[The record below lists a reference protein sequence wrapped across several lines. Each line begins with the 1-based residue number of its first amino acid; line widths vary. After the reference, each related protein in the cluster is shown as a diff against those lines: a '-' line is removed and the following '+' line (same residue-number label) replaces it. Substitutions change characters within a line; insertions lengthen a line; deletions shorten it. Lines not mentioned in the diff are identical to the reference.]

1 MSDTLLEKKRRYI
14 PYLIY
19 FPGSNL
25 PQMVSTREQL
35 ATVLGGISVAILGN
49 GNGMEAEYLDFILRI
64 DTPDAEGRRQY
75 TFPVDGKLLPGTRIL
90 ECKSDE
96 DQWDLYVKETISFC
110 FSEG

>member
-1 MSDTLLEKKRRYI
+1 MSDTLLEEKRRYI

-25 PQMVSTREQL
+25 PQMVSTRKEL
-35 ATVLGGISVAILGN
+35 AAILGGISVAILGN
-49 GNGMEAEYLDFILRI
+49 GNGMEPDTLDFILKI
-64 DTPDAEGRRQY
+64 TPPDAKGRRQY

-96 DQWDLYVKETISFC
+96 DQWNLYVKETISFC